1 MDKKERLKY
10 IMPMTGNSTSKNKV
24 EAADNILNN
33 RIFNLSNFRDIHV
46 DVENGWS
53 TESDSRSLRRWLH
66 THIFLSDFTRAY
78 AETKDEKY
86 FHESFKLLTDW
97 FETFPI
103 EKIES
108 VDPLAYHDEGT
119 AIRLLF
125 WFKYYNEFQNLMSD
139 EQVSIFEEKIDEV
152 GNLLYQDDFYAGLNN
167 HGMFQDMGLIA
178 YTLFKFEDFG
188 KNIIF
193 NKAMDRLVTYFK
205 EVFTSE
211 GIHKEHAP
219 SYHVLLIY
227 SLKQILQALEKIEYT
242 DDRLEFLQDIF
253 KKGEDYTINIIM
265 PDFKLP
271 NISDSTVINMS
282 TIGRYRELFDSDEY
296 KFITSAGEE
305 GIAPSPLIK
314 AYPETGY
321 LIARNKW
328 EKDAIYFLFLA
339 SYHMH
344 YHKHTD
350 DLSFILSKNGP
361 IFVDA
366 GPHSYNYKDPMT
378 QYAYSQYGHSTLI
391 VNDKSLPRTDF
402 KFDDVYVEEHSI
414 NDTDNGFIIQARN
427 QRYENVKH
435 RRKVE
440 GDLESE
446 VFTIKDTIKSDE
458 HNQYQLLFQVNGNLR
473 VIQNGKILSIFKNN
487 SKIAEMEIKQIEN
500 MDNVSVE
507 VIRDKKWPQF
517 MGYQFPKSET
527 VEPLNTIMIEGFNNS
542 TENNVEIETIIRLKN
557 FKITGSSSFERKE
570 KVVVQGDISY
580 IYEDY
585 GHEKLAVVFNAVHS
599 PYKYPLESY
608 DELFNEKSHNILY
621 INDNQFK
628 IGSSFIKGKST
639 STIESD
645 IESTIFSIINRD
657 NYSLNNVLF
666 FGRSKAGFA
675 ALYYGL
681 KNGFR
686 NIISFTPL
694 SSLGDYYDRHE
705 QYQELLNHLVDNNNP
720 GNLIYLN
727 NYLFNIDLRNYSKD
741 NNIFIGIGEK
751 DYHKNK
757 HTLPIIEWLKNLD
770 INFEFKEYE
779 GLGYQDT
786 KDIINKELKDLL
798 Y

>member
-1 MDKKERLKY
+1 MDKKARLKY

-86 FHESFKLLTDW
+86 FTESFKLLTDW
-97 FETFPI
+97 FKTFPI
-103 EKIES
+103 EKIDS
-108 VDPLAYHDEGT
+108 IDPLAYHDEGT

-125 WFKYYNEFQNLMSD
+125 WFKYYNEFQNLMSE
-139 EQVSIFEEKIDEV
+139 EQTILFEEKIDEL

-178 YTLFKFEDFG
+178 YTLFKFENFAD
-188 KNIIF
+188 NIIF

-227 SLKQILQALEKIEYT
+227 SLKQILQALEKIGYSDE
-242 DDRLEFLQDIF
+242 RLEFLQDIF
-253 KKGEDYTINIIM
+253 RKGEDYTINIIM

-282 TIGRYRELFDSDEY
+282 TIGRYRELFDSEEY
-296 KFITSAGEE
+296 KFITSAGKE
-305 GIAPSPLIK
+305 GKAPSPLIK

-391 VNDKSLPRTDF
+391 VNDKSLPRTDY
-402 KFDDVYVEEHSI
+402 KFDDVYVENHSI
-414 NDTDNGFIIQARN
+414 NDKDNEFVIQAKN
-427 QRYENVKH
+427 QRYENVIH
-435 RRKVE
+435 TRKVD
-440 GDLESE
+440 GNLEE
-446 VFTIKDTIKSDE
+446 EIFAIKDIIKSNE
-458 HNQYQLLFQVNGNLR
+458 HNQYQLLFQVNGNLK
-473 VIQNGKILSIFKNN
+473 VIQNGSILSIFKNN
-487 SKIAEMEIKQIEN
+487 SKIAEMEIKKIEN
-500 MDNVSVE
+500 MDNVSVK
-507 VIRDKKWPQF
+507 VIREKKWPQL
-517 MGYQFPKSET
+517 MGYQFPKTET
-527 VEPLNTIMIEGFNNS
+527 VEPLNTVMIEGFNKS
-542 TENNVEIETIIRLKN
+542 TMKDVEIETIIRLKD

-580 IYEDY
+580 VYENY
-585 GHEKLAVVFNAVHS
+585 GHDKLAVVFNAVHA

-608 DELFNEKSHNILY
+608 DDLFDEKNYNVLY

-628 IGSSFIKGKST
+628 IGSSFIKAKST
-639 STIESD
+639 STIEAD
-645 IESTIFSIINRD
+645 IESVIFSIINRD
-657 NYSLNNVLF
+657 KYALDNVLL

-694 SSLGDYYDRHE
+694 SKIGDYYNRHE
-705 QYQELLNHLVDNNNP
+705 QYKDLLVHLTENNNP

-727 NYLFNIDLRNYSKD
+727 NYLFNIDLRNYSLQS
-741 NNIFIGIGEK
+741 NIYIGIGEK
-751 DYHKNK
+751 DYHKKK
-757 HTLPIIEWLKNLD
+757 HTLPIIEWLENNN
-770 INFEFKEYE
+770 IEFKYE
-779 GLGYQDT
+779 EEKNLGYQDT
-786 KDIINKELKDLL
+786 KKFITNVLPELLK
-798 Y
+798 

>member
-1 MDKKERLKY
+1 
-10 IMPMTGNSTSKNKV
+10 MPMTGNSTSKNKV
-24 EAADNILNN
+24 AAADNIIEKQ
-33 RIFNLSNFRDIHV
+33 IFNLSNFRDIHV
-46 DVENGWS
+46 DVENNWA
-53 TESDSRSLRRWLH
+53 TESDSRSLRRWMH

-78 AETKDEKY
+78 AETKDQKY
-86 FHESFKLLTDW
+86 FIESFKLLENW
-97 FETFPI
+97 FKQFPI
-103 EKIES
+103 TQIEN

-125 WFKYYNEFQNLMSD
+125 WFKYYNEFRDLMND
-139 EQVSIFEEKIDEV
+139 DQIRLFEEKIDEI

-178 YTLFKFEDFG
+178 YTLFKFEYFAE
-188 KNIIF
+188 NEIF
-193 NKAMDRLVTYFK
+193 NRAMDRLTTYFK

-219 SYHVLLIY
+219 SYHILLIY
-227 SLKQILQALEKIEYT
+227 SLKQILQALEKVDYE
-242 DDRLEFLQDIF
+242 DDRVAFLKNIF
-253 KKGEDYTINIIM
+253 KKGEDYSINIIM

-282 TIGRYRELFDSDEY
+282 TIGRYKELFDSEEY
-296 KFITSAGEE
+296 RFITSAGDE
-305 GIAPSPLIK
+305 GVAPSPLIK

-350 DLSFILSKNGP
+350 DLSFILYKNGP

-402 KFDDVYVEEHSI
+402 KFDDVYVENHSI
-414 NDTDNGFIIQARN
+414 NDKDNAFVIKARN
-427 QRYENVKH
+427 QRYENVVH
-435 RRKVE
+435 TRKID
-440 GDLESE
+440 GNLEEE
-446 VFTIKDTIKSDE
+446 VFSIKDTIKSDE
-458 HNQYQLLFQVNGNLR
+458 RNQYQLLFQVNGDLK
-473 VIQNGKILSIFKNN
+473 VIQNGSILSIFKNN
-487 SKIAEMEIKQIEN
+487 SKIAEMEIKNIEN

-507 VIRDKKWPQF
+507 VIREKKWPQL
-517 MGYQFPKSET
+517 MGYQFPKTET
-527 VEPLNTIMIEGFNNS
+527 VEPLNTIVIEGFNQS
-542 TENNVEIETIIRLKN
+542 TGKNVEIETIIRLKD
-557 FKITGSSSFERKE
+557 FIITGSSSFDRKE

-580 IYEDY
+580 VYENY
-585 GHEKLAVVFNAVHS
+585 GHDKLAVVFNAVHA

-608 DELFNEKSHNILY
+608 DDLFDEKNYNVLY

-639 STIESD
+639 STIEAD
-645 IESTIFSIINRD
+645 IENVIFSIINRD
-657 NYSLNNVLF
+657 RYSLDDVIL

-694 SSLGDYYDRHE
+694 SKIGDYYNRHD
-705 QYQELLNHLVDNNNP
+705 QYKDLLIHLADNNNP

-727 NYLFNIDLRNYSKD
+727 NYIFNISLKNYPYQS
-741 NNIFIGIGEK
+741 NIYIGIGEK
-751 DYHKNK
+751 DYHKKK
-757 HTLPIIEWLKNLD
+757 HTLPIIDWLENNN
-770 INFEFKEYE
+770 IEFKYE
-779 GLGYQDT
+779 EEKNLGYQET
-786 KDIINKELKDLL
+786 KNMIKNVLPELLK
-798 Y
+798 

>member
-1 MDKKERLKY
+1 MDKKFRLKC

-24 EAADNILNN
+24 AAADNIIEKQ
-33 RIFNLSNFRDIHV
+33 IFNLSNFRDIHV
-46 DVENGWS
+46 DVENNWD
-53 TESDSRSLRRWLH
+53 TESDSRSLRRWMH

-78 AETKDEKY
+78 AETKDQKY
-86 FHESFKLLTDW
+86 FIESFKLLENW
-97 FETFPI
+97 FNQFPI
-103 EKIES
+103 TEIEN

-125 WFKYYNEFQNLMSD
+125 WFKYYNEFRDLMNED
-139 EQVSIFEEKIDEV
+139 QIRLFEEKIDEI

-178 YTLFKFEDFG
+178 YTLFKFEYFAE
-188 KNIIF
+188 NEIF
-193 NKAMDRLVTYFK
+193 NKAMDRLTTYFK

-219 SYHVLLIY
+219 SYHILLIY
-227 SLKQILQALEKIEYT
+227 SLKQILQALEKVDYE
-242 DDRLEFLQDIF
+242 DDRVAFLKNIF
-253 KKGEDYTINIIM
+253 KKGEDYSINIIM

-282 TIGRYRELFDSDEY
+282 TIGRYKELFDSEEY
-296 KFITSAGEE
+296 RFITSAGGE
-305 GIAPSPLIK
+305 GVAPSPLIK

-350 DLSFILSKNGP
+350 DLSFILYKNGP

-366 GPHSYNYKDPMT
+366 GPHSYNYKDSMT

-402 KFDDVYVEEHSI
+402 KFDDVYVENHSI
-414 NDTDNGFIIQARN
+414 NDKDNAFVIKARN
-427 QRYENVKH
+427 QRYENVVH
-435 RRKVE
+435 TRKID
-440 GDLESE
+440 GNLEEE
-446 VFTIKDTIKSDE
+446 VFSIKDTIKSDE
-458 HNQYQLLFQVNGNLR
+458 RNQYQLLFQVNGDLK
-473 VIQNGKILSIFKNN
+473 VIQNGSILSIFKNN
-487 SKIAEMEIKQIEN
+487 SKIAEMQIKNIEN

-507 VIRDKKWPQF
+507 VIREKKWPQL
-517 MGYQFPKSET
+517 MGYQFPKTET
-527 VEPLNTIMIEGFNNS
+527 VEPLNTIVIEGFNQS
-542 TENNVEIETIIRLKN
+542 TEKNVEIETNIRLID
-557 FKITGSSSFERKE
+557 FIITGSSSFDRKE

-580 IYEDY
+580 VYENY
-585 GHEKLAVVFNAVHS
+585 GHDKLAVVFNAVHA

-608 DELFNEKSHNILY
+608 DDLFDEKNYNVLY

-639 STIESD
+639 STIEAD
-645 IESTIFSIINRD
+645 IENVIFSIINKDR
-657 NYSLNNVLF
+657 YSLDDVLL

-694 SSLGDYYDRHE
+694 SKIGDYYNRHD
-705 QYQELLNHLVDNNNP
+705 QYKDLLIHLADNNNP

-727 NYLFNIDLRNYSKD
+727 NYIFNISLKNYPYQS
-741 NNIFIGIGEK
+741 NIYIGIGEK
-751 DYHKNK
+751 DYHKKK
-757 HTLPIIEWLKNLD
+757 HTLPIIDWLKNNN
-770 INFEFKEYE
+770 IEFKYE
-779 GLGYQDT
+779 EEKNLGYQET
-786 KDIINKELKDLL
+786 KNMIKNVLPELLK
-798 Y
+798 